1 MKFNGKGKRFDYILV
16 RVQKAVQS
24 VRARGLSVK
33 QKNLKK
39 ISGGNLRKEVRRTWR
54 KDVLL
59 SEIL

>member
-39 ISGGNLRKEVRRTWR
+39 ISGGNLRKEVGRTWR